1 MNSGKLMDST
11 RSEPLSDAE
20 MKAHYHTQL
29 SDAVPSKASPPA
41 NAWTQ
46 GDIAYKYVLQE
57 LAPLMEDLVMY
68 QQRVEPLMNHL
79 EGFPH
84 GYIQEVRKHLSQL
97 SESLYSAT
105 AAIHRIAD
113 APDAPQEAVSTMPV
127 QTLGSTIGSA
137 LRR

>member
-1 MNSGKLMDST
+1 M
-11 RSEPLSDAE
+11 
-20 MKAHYHTQL
+20 
-29 SDAVPSKASPPA
+29 PPA

-46 GDIAYKYVLQE
+46 GDIAYQYVLQQ
-57 LAPLMEDLVMY
+57 LAPVLEQLIQHQDITNPMMS
-68 QQRVEPLMNHL
+68 HL

-113 APDAPQEAVSTMPV
+113 APNAPQECATAMPT
-127 QTLGSTIGSA
+127 QIMAPLGGAIGSA